1 MPYAFKAN
9 TINLA
14 VDYLVRPHADLGGKI
29 WKNRKDATR
38 GRIFMLFAFDHLRL
52 PLVRFGDPRCS

>member
-9 TINLA
+9 TINLEV

-29 WKNRKDATR
+29 WKNRKDAT
-38 GRIFMLFAFDHLRL
+38 
-52 PLVRFGDPRCS
+52 